1 MKQVKINLTDELD
14 FNEYRKQIC
23 FFSQK
28 ITSFRR
34 EGNSLIIEW
43 IMLIR
48 IKSRKKQMMP

>member
-28 ITSFRR
+28 LTKF
-34 EGNSLIIEW
+34 LIIF
-43 IMLIR
+43 
-48 IKSRKKQMMP
+48 S

>member
-34 EGNSLIIEW
+34 EGNSLIIECEDNANTDK
-43 IMLIR
+43 IEKR
-48 IKSRKKQMMP
+48 ILG